1 VTSTSQTST
10 LLAWARRRRLAGV
23 RTLHLACLP
32 FPSPQGTQA
41 IVRTMVEALADAGHD
56 THLLTYAHGTID
68 TCEPA
73 DARTGTHGRTGP
85 HARRDPHVRSH
96 PHVRSDS
103 RGVTHHRLA
112 DFPATRSLRS
122 GPSLSKIALDL
133 QMILVARRLVS
144 RLNPDL
150 VIAHGVE
157 AAYVARSAR
166 LSSVARTIYYAH
178 TRFDAELPT
187 YATEATHVARPLQAL
202 GNLLDAGASRL
213 RTVAITPDL
222 AAHLARR
229 SSRHEARATTL
240 LPPWSPLDPPRS
252 DERIAARTS
261 LELPLD
267 AKVVL
272 YAGNLDGYQGW
283 EEAADAARRAHATF
297 LVATES
303 DPTPLSPFPHVRVR
317 LADEHDRRRAYA
329 ACDLAIV
336 PRRAPGGLPI
346 KLLDALARDVPVVA
360 GPRALAGLD
369 PRGVERAD
377 TDEAPA
383 LAAAIERALA
393 RRPEGG
399 RAWIEDTLAPARF
412 VASVEAL
419 ARGA

>member
-1 VTSTSQTST
+1 M
-10 LLAWARRRRLAGV
+10 

-41 IVRTMVEALADAGHD
+41 IVRAMVEALADAGHD
-56 THLLTYAHGTID
+56 THLLTYAHGSG
-68 TCEPA
+68 EEA
-73 DARTGTHGRTGP
+73 
-85 HARRDPHVRSH
+85 
-96 PHVRSDS
+96 
-103 RGVTHHRLA
+103 RGVVHHRLS
-112 DFPATRSLRS
+112 DFPRARSLRS

-133 QMILVARRLVS
+133 QMILAAHRLAS
-144 RLNPDL
+144 RLRPDL
-150 VIAHGVE
+150 VVAHGVE

-166 LSSVARTIYYAH
+166 LSSIARTIYYAH

-187 YATEATHVARPLQAL
+187 YATESTHVARPLQVL
-202 GNLLDAGASRL
+202 GDLLDAGASRL

-222 AAHLARR
+222 AAHLTRR
-229 SSRHEARATTL
+229 SSRHEDRATPL

-252 DERIAARTS
+252 DERNPARRS
-261 LELPLD
+261 LGLPRD

-283 EEAADAARRAHATF
+283 EEAAEAARRANATF

-303 DPTPLSPFPHVRVR
+303 DPTPLERFPHVRVG
-317 LADEHDRRRAYA
+317 LADERDRRRAYA

-383 LAAAIERALA
+383 LAAAIARAIA
-393 RRPEGG
+393 CTPRGG
-399 RAWIEDTLAPARF
+399 RAWIEDSLAPARF
-412 VASVEAL
+412 VASIAEL
-419 ARGA
+419 ARTY

>member
-1 VTSTSQTST
+1 
-10 LLAWARRRRLAGV
+10 
-23 RTLHLACLP
+23 
-32 FPSPQGTQA
+32 
-41 IVRTMVEALADAGHD
+41 MVEALADAGHD
-56 THLLTYAHGTID
+56 THLLTYAHGAID
-68 TCEPA
+68 AVELA
-73 DARTGTHGRTGP
+73 GRRVHAHAS
-85 HARRDPHVRSH
+85 HARSEPRTRSEPH
-96 PHVRSDS
+96 
-103 RGVTHHRLA
+103 GVAHHRLA

-122 GPSLSKIALDL
+122 GPSLSKVALDL
-133 QMILVARRLVS
+133 QMILVARRLAS
-144 RLNPDL
+144 RLSPDL

-166 LSSVARTIYYAH
+166 LASIARTIYYAH

-187 YATEATHVARPLQAL
+187 YATEATRVSRPLQAL

-213 RTVAITPDL
+213 RTVAITPGL

-229 SSRHEARATTL
+229 GSNSEAPATTL
-240 LPPWSPLDPPRS
+240 LPPWPPLDPPRP
-252 DERIAARTS
+252 DERVAARAS

-303 DPTPLSPFPHVRVR
+303 DPAPLAPFPHVRVR
-317 LADEHDRRRAYA
+317 LSDERDRRRAYA

-383 LAAAIERALA
+383 LAAAIERALECA
-393 RRPEGG
+393 PRGG
-399 RAWIEDTLAPARF
+399 RAWIDDTLAPARF
-412 VASVEAL
+412 VASVEAI

>member
-1 VTSTSQTST
+1 
-10 LLAWARRRRLAGV
+10 V

-41 IVRTMVEALADAGHD
+41 IVRAMVEALADAGHE
-56 THLLTYAHGTID
+56 THLLTYAHGAGD
-68 TCEPA
+68 
-73 DARTGTHGRTGP
+73 
-85 HARRDPHVRSH
+85 V
-96 PHVRSDS
+96 V
-103 RGVTHHRLA
+103 RGVEHHRLS
-112 DFPATRSLRS
+112 DFPRTRSLRS
-122 GPSLSKIALDL
+122 GPSLSKVALDL
-133 QMILVARRLVS
+133 RMIASARRLASSV
-144 RLNPDL
+144 RPDL
-150 VIAHGVE
+150 VLAHGVE
-157 AAYVARSAR
+157 AAYVARLAWLPSI
-166 LSSVARTIYYAH
+166 ARTIYYAH

-187 YATEATHVARPLQAL
+187 YVRSTSATHVPRAL
-202 GNLLDAGASRL
+202 RTLGDVLDTGASRL
-213 RTVAITPDL
+213 RTVTITPDL

-229 SSRHEARATTL
+229 SHTSTL
-240 LPPWSPLDPPRS
+240 LPPWSPIDPPRTE
-252 DERIAARTS
+252 ERVSSRAS
-261 LELPLD
+261 LELPAD
-267 AKVVL
+267 GKVVL

-283 EEAADAARRAHATF
+283 EEAAEAARRASATL

-303 DPTPLSPFPHVRVR
+303 DPRPLAPFPHRHVR
-317 LADEHDRRRAYA
+317 LSDEHDRRRAYA

-383 LAAAIERALA
+383 LAAAITRALA
-393 RRPEGG
+393 CAPRGG
-399 RAWIEDTLAPARF
+399 RAWIEDSLAPARF

>member
-1 VTSTSQTST
+1 M
-10 LLAWARRRRLAGV
+10 

-41 IVRTMVEALADAGHD
+41 IVRAMVEALADAGHD
-56 THLLTYAHGTID
+56 THLLTYAHGALDPREGTR
-68 TCEPA
+68 T
-73 DARTGTHGRTGP
+73 DAHRRARSELHARSDP
-85 HARRDPHVRSH
+85 HARTAPH
-96 PHVRSDS
+96 
-103 RGVTHHRLA
+103 GVTHHRLA

-133 QMILVARRLVS
+133 QMILVARRLAS
-144 RLNPDL
+144 RLRPDL

-166 LSSVARTIYYAH
+166 LSSIARTIYYAH

-187 YATEATHVARPLQAL
+187 YATKTKRAAGPLQAL
-202 GNLLDAGASRL
+202 GSLLDAGASRL

-229 SSRHEARATTL
+229 SSCREGRATPL

-252 DERIAARTS
+252 EERIAARAS
-261 LELPLD
+261 LGLSVD

-283 EEAADAARRAHATF
+283 EEAAEAARLAHATF

-303 DPTPLSPFPHVRVR
+303 DPTPLAPFPHLRVG

-336 PRRAPGGLPI
+336 PRRAPGCSCSSI
-346 KLLDALARDVPVVA
+346 ACA
-360 GPRALAGLD
+360 
-369 PRGVERAD
+369 
-377 TDEAPA
+377 
-383 LAAAIERALA
+383 
-393 RRPEGG
+393 
-399 RAWIEDTLAPARF
+399 
-412 VASVEAL
+412 
-419 ARGA
+419 

>member
-1 VTSTSQTST
+1 
-10 LLAWARRRRLAGV
+10 V

-41 IVRTMVEALADAGHD
+41 IVRAMVEALADAGHD
-56 THLLTYAHGTID
+56 THLLTYAHGALDPREGT
-68 TCEPA
+68 
-73 DARTGTHGRTGP
+73 RTGAHRRARRDLHTRSDP
-85 HARRDPHVRSH
+85 HARTAP
-96 PHVRSDS
+96 
-103 RGVTHHRLA
+103 RGVTHHRLV
-112 DFPATRSLRS
+112 DFPPTRSLRS

-133 QMILVARRLVS
+133 QMILVARRLAS
-144 RLNPDL
+144 RLRPDL

-166 LSSVARTIYYAH
+166 LSSIARTIYYAH

-187 YATEATHVARPLQAL
+187 YATKTKRTAAPLQTL
-202 GNLLDAGASRL
+202 GSLLDAGASRL

-229 SSRHEARATTL
+229 SSRREGRATPL

-252 DERIAARTS
+252 DERVAARAS
-261 LELPLD
+261 LALPLD

-283 EEAADAARRAHATF
+283 EEAADAARRANATF

-303 DPTPLSPFPHVRVR
+303 DPAPLAPFPHLRVR
-317 LADEHDRRRAYA
+317 LADEPDRRRAYA

-383 LAAAIERALA
+383 LAVAIERALA
-393 RRPEGG
+393 SAPRGG
-399 RAWIEDTLAPARF
+399 RAWIEDSLAPARF
-412 VASVEAL
+412 IAAVAEL
-419 ARGA
+419 TRGA

>member
-1 VTSTSQTST
+1 
-10 LLAWARRRRLAGV
+10 
-23 RTLHLACLP
+23 
-32 FPSPQGTQA
+32 
-41 IVRTMVEALADAGHD
+41 
-56 THLLTYAHGTID
+56 
-68 TCEPA
+68 
-73 DARTGTHGRTGP
+73 
-85 HARRDPHVRSH
+85 
-96 PHVRSDS
+96 
-103 RGVTHHRLA
+103 
-112 DFPATRSLRS
+112 
-122 GPSLSKIALDL
+122 
-133 QMILVARRLVS
+133 MILVARRLAS
-144 RLNPDL
+144 RLRPDL

-166 LSSVARTIYYAH
+166 LSSIARTIHYAH

-187 YATEATHVARPLQAL
+187 YATKTKRTAAPLQTL
-202 GNLLDAGASRL
+202 GSLLDAGASRL

-229 SSRHEARATTL
+229 SSRREGRATPL

-252 DERIAARTS
+252 DERVAARAS
-261 LELPLD
+261 LALPLD

-283 EEAADAARRAHATF
+283 EEAADAARRANATF

-303 DPTPLSPFPHVRVR
+303 DPAPLAPFPHLRVR
-317 LADEHDRRRAYA
+317 LADEPDRRRAYA

-383 LAAAIERALA
+383 LAVAIERALA
-393 RRPEGG
+393 SAPRGG
-399 RAWIEDTLAPARF
+399 RAWIEDSLAPARF
-412 VASVEAL
+412 IAAVAEL
-419 ARGA
+419 TRGA